1 MGQNAKPPEP
11 TEKAA
16 RQEKRKRRKKKTIVW
31 LFLFVVLLLGSA
43 AVTFAP
49 AGTLPSWKQIFMFF
63 GVSEPADQ
71 AMAQYPCTV
80 QFLDVGKADSILI
93 SCEGSYMLVDAGD
106 VSIAPQ
112 VAEYLQRRE
121 VGRLDYVVGTHAD
134 NDHIGGMAEVLS
146 RFEVGRFLMPAVAEE
161 LLPDT
166 PSYQKLTAVCQET
179 GIRVEHPS
187 PGDEWTL
194 GGMKVR
200 VLAPLQEYSDVN
212 NTSLVLKL
220 TYGKVSFLLTG
231 DAERESEEAML
242 FSQEDL
248 SADVLKVGHH
258 GSETSSTEPFLEAV
272 KPQYAVI
279 SVGEDRNNLPKDSVL
294 DRLESVG
301 AQIYRTDFQGTVI
314 AATDGDAI
322 EFFTER

>member
-1 MGQNAKPPEP
+1 MLP
-11 TEKAA
+11 
-16 RQEKRKRRKKKTIVW
+16 
-31 LFLFVVLLLGSA
+31 GSA

-49 AGTLPSWKQIFMFF
+49 AGTLPSWKQIFMLF

-80 QFLDVGKADSILI
+80 QFLDVGKADCILI

-106 VSIAPQ
+106 VSVTPQ
-112 VAEYLQRRE
+112 VVEYLQRR
-121 VGRLDYVVGTHAD
+121 GIFRLDYVVATHAD
-134 NDHIGGMAEVLS
+134 DDHIGGMAEVLS
-146 RFEVGRFLMPAVAEE
+146 RFEVGRFFTPAVAKEY
-161 LLPDT
+161 LPDT
-166 PSYQKLTAVCQET
+166 PSYQKLTAVCRENA
-179 GIRVEHPS
+179 IRVEHPS
-187 PGDEWTL
+187 PGDEWVL
-194 GGMKVR
+194 GGMKAQ
-200 VLAPLQEYSDVN
+200 VLAPLQKYTDSN

-220 TYGKVSFLLTG
+220 SYGEKSFLLTG
-231 DAERESEEAML
+231 DAEKESEEAML
-242 FSQEDL
+242 FAQEDL

-258 GSETSSTEPFLEAV
+258 GSETSSTEPFLEAI

-294 DRLESVG
+294 DRLDSIG

-314 AATDGDAI
+314 AATDGDII

>member
-1 MGQNAKPPEP
+1 M
-11 TEKAA
+11 
-16 RQEKRKRRKKKTIVW
+16 IW
-31 LFLFVVLLLGSA
+31 LALFMVLFLGSA

-49 AGTLPSWKQIFMFF
+49 AGTLPSWKQIFIFF
-63 GVSEPADQ
+63 GVSEPADH
-71 AMAQYPCTV
+71 AMAQYPVTV

-93 SCEGSYMLVDAGD
+93 SCEGKFMLVDSGD
-106 VSIAPQ
+106 VAITPQ
-112 VAEYLQRRE
+112 VTEYLLRR
-121 VGRLDYVVGTHAD
+121 GIDRLDYVVGTHAD

-146 RFEVGRFLMPAVAEE
+146 RFEIGRFQMPAVQEE
-161 LLPDT
+161 ILPDT
-166 PSYQKLTAVCQET
+166 PSYRELTAVCREN

-194 GGMKVR
+194 GGMKIR

-231 DAERESEEAML
+231 DAEQESEEAML

-258 GSETSSTEPFLEAV
+258 GSETSTTQPFLEAV
-272 KPQYAVI
+272 KPRYAVV

-294 DRLESVG
+294 DRLESIG

-314 AATDGDAI
+314 AATNGDTL